1 MRLLFAS
8 DLHYSVNIA
17 AEMAQAGPWL
27 PPDTYN
33 HAVDGRLVWH
43 NIMWVDQMDRMLDAL
58 TGLIHQERP
67 DLVVFMG
74 DLVNTNW
81 APNVAAV
88 AARLKALPAPVR
100 LVTGNHDVYL
110 DQPGTRLQDAFF
122 PGDFATGM
130 RHASFGDVDLVFL
143 DIFVHDRHGRVTKA
157 TDPTD
162 DQARANYRDEDI
174 AAALALL
181 DAYPDRR
188 FLVLGHFP
196 MTTPDPRLAGDPSG
210 PGRKIGWRWPAG
222 VPLAARLDRP
232 GNLLG
237 IVTGHQHFCHFQRF
251 DHGFHWTLPAM
262 VEYPCAVG
270 LLDVTRDGCAGRII
284 APLDDLAAASLAL
297 HHADWTAGK
306 PEDQAFA
313 VIGS

>member
-1 MRLLFAS
+1 MRLLLAS

-17 AEMAQAGPWL
+17 AEMAQAGPHL

-33 HAVDGRLVWH
+33 HAVDGHLVWH
-43 NIMWVDQMDRMLDAL
+43 NIMWTERMDRMLDAL
-58 TGLIHQERP
+58 SVLIHKERP
-67 DLVVFMG
+67 DLVVFLG

-81 APNVAAV
+81 SPNVAAV
-88 AARLKALPAPVR
+88 AARLPALPAPVR

-110 DQPGTRLQDAFF
+110 DLPETRLQDALF
-122 PGDFATGM
+122 PGDFETGM
-130 RHASFGDVDLVFL
+130 RHESLGDLDLIFL
-143 DIFVHDRHGRVTKA
+143 DIFVYNCRGQAAKV

-174 AAALALL
+174 AAALDVL

-196 MTTPDPRLAGDPSG
+196 MTAPDSRLAV
-210 PGRKIGWRWPAG
+210 PGRKIGWRWPMAT
-222 VPLAARLDRP
+222 PLVARLDQA

-237 IVTGHQHFCHFQRF
+237 IVAGHQHFCHFQYF
-251 DHGFHWTLPAM
+251 AHGFHWTLPAM

-270 LLDVTRDGCAGRII
+270 LLDVTPQACTGRIVTLL
-284 APLDDLAAASLAL
+284 ADLAASSLAL
-297 HHADWTAGK
+297 HHADWTAGE
-306 PEDQAFA
+306 PNDQSFE
-313 VIGS
+313 VTRP